1 MGSIE
6 VERSRA
12 TVREDEEQRHSI
24 AICLPIVP
32 MRVRLAVPVSGEEF
46 WRRPR
51 IHLGLQT
58 SPREALA
65 R

>member
-12 TVREDEEQRHSI
+12 IVREDEEQRHSI

-32 MRVRLAVPVSGEEF
+32 MRVRLAVPV
-46 WRRPR
+46 
-51 IHLGLQT
+51 
-58 SPREALA
+58 
-65 R
+65 